1 MCCRPIWQ
9 DVFDLEEL
17 VRSVSANNGESKAL
31 GAFSKRCLKYVA
43 LQLSWISSKPPHSPA
58 RLLCCGT

>member
-9 DVFDLEEL
+9 DVFDLKEL

-31 GAFSKRCLKYVA
+31 GAFSKCCLKYVA
-43 LQLSWISSKPPHSPA
+43 L
-58 RLLCCGT
+58 